1 MRVTRRSART
11 AAVATGAVAA
21 LLLPAAGAFAAG
33 PAPDGPAADATP
45 AATAG
50 TGAASA
56 DAASADAASAGGD
69 QSVFWRNVDLADG
82 SLARVYQDGPGR
94 FSAEVYAGGSL
105 IDTLVSTGGRPAY
118 GQHNGLHVVL
128 RPDGTVRSWIE
139 TAPKPDPTPT
149 PKPTPKPDPKPTPK
163 PDPKPAPKPAPDQ
176 RKHTARQA
184 DARGVLPDAKVTL
197 PAGDVARFFTGT
209 GRPHV
214 ELTGKDGR
222 RLGTLDAGHPTAVH
236 HGWTYRLVDDGR
248 HHYRLAAIDTPRQGA
263 GSWVYDLRGSLV
275 GKYVATKA

>member
-33 PAPDGPAADATP
+33 PAPDGPAADATT
-45 AATAG
+45 ATADATTAG
-50 TGAASA
+50 TGAASD
-56 DAASADAASAGGD
+56 DATSAGGD

-94 FSAEVYAGGSL
+94 FSAEIYAGGSL
-105 IDTLVSTGGRPAY
+105 VDTLVSTGGRPAY
-118 GQHNGLHVVL
+118 GQYNGLHVVL
-128 RPDGTVRSWIE
+128 RPDGTVRSWTE
-139 TAPKPDPTPT
+139 TAPKPDP
-149 PKPTPKPDPKPTPK
+149 KPTPKPTPK

-184 DARGVLPDAKVTL
+184 DAKVTL

-275 GKYVATKA
+275 GTYVATKA